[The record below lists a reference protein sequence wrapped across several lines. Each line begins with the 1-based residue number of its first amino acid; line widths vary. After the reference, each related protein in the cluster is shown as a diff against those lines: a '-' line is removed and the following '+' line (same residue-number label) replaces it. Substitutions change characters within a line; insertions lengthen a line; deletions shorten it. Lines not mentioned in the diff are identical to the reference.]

1 MDQDSRGGED
11 LRADRDAHDV
21 CRAAQPQYSLPCAA
35 PPAAALPSS
44 PPSSPPSRFPARDG
58 RFMNAWLLLKKL
70 VNDKFTM
77 VHDRYAQARV
87 RQQSAFKIMSRFKR
101 GFSGRYLWKSDQ
113 SSRHAPHAATHARTT
128 HARTPHRAHAA
139 HAHAASQAAT
149 CRAGSAT
156 PTP

>member
-1 MDQDSRGGED
+1 
-11 LRADRDAHDV
+11 
-21 CRAAQPQYSLPCAA
+21 
-35 PPAAALPSS
+35 
-44 PPSSPPSRFPARDG
+44 
-58 RFMNAWLLLKKL
+58 MNAWLLLKKL